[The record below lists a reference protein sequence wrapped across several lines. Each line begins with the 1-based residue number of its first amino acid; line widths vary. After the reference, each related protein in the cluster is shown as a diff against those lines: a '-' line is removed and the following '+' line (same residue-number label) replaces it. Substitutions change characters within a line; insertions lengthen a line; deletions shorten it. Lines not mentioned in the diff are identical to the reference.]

1 MKKQNKFLIILFAF
15 AVILCVA
22 VYWLMPRQP
31 KEMVVV
37 QHRNDI
43 IFSFDLNKDG
53 IYQVEGDIGIIN
65 IEVRDGRYHVFDVE
79 CPNHDCESMGWADR
93 DSLIPI
99 ICLPNNISIYMN

>member
-1 MKKQNKFLIILFAF
+1 MKKQNVFLIGIS
-15 AVILCVA
+15 VIAIVLCVV
-22 VYWLMPRQP
+22 VYGFGALQP

-53 IYQVEGDIGIIN
+53 IYQVEGDIGVIN

-79 CPNHDCESMGWADR
+79 CPNHDCESMGWADKE
-93 DSLIPI
+93 SLIPI
-99 ICLPNNISIYMN
+99 VCLPNNISIYMQ